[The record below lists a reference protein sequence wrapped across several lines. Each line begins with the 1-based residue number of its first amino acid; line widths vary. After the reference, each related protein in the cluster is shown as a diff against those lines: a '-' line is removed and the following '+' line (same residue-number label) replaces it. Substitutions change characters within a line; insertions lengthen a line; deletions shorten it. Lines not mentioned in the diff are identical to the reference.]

1 MKNKSAR
8 QFITITT
15 ICLAALG
22 LILSSS
28 CAQMSAFAANE
39 SSSAAISEKG
49 VQETVLANGLKVL
62 LLEEHS
68 FPVASTMVFYRVGSR
83 NENLGETGLS
93 HLVEHLLFEKVG
105 RFRKGEMGA
114 TIARNGGMF
123 NGFTSDDFTVFFETV
138 SPSKLPLTLQIES
151 ERMHAATFTAED
163 VLAEIKRVEKE
174 LGQEAKDPVNLLNK
188 EVRSAAFLQ
197 HPYRNPTIGWPN
209 DVHKLTV
216 DDVRRHYRE
225 YYQPGNA
232 TLVVVGDFNS
242 AAVMEQINKYFAP
255 LPKAEPPKAVR
266 VVEPQQTAE
275 RRVYLKHGGNSDVVA
290 MAYHS
295 CDFVNADAPA
305 LAVLEKLLASGVSGR
320 LKSKMVDAKVCSSA
334 KCTFEVKRDPGLFT
348 VNLVSTPGT
357 TAHKMIESFEAVME
371 QLRTNPVPEAEL
383 RRARNHAEF
392 FLLSE
397 RDGPYRTAF
406 HLGYSESIDSWKGA
420 YTWFTKIR
428 AVSPADIQR
437 VAKRYFARENRYVGV
452 LSGAANKPL
461 VQKPAINKDK
471 DSADAKENSA
481 DKKSKDKKEADKDL
495 DKKDGKKPAD
505 KLKDLKKPK
514 SGVHHKTACTNAT
527 DIFKRFGV
535 HACAYK
541 SDDAQTVG
549 GSAPAG
555 NIEATNKTSATS
567 SLTSSPNS
575 SSTSS
580 PNPHLK
586 KATLKNGITVAVLE
600 TKLSPSVHIVG
611 AVKAGEAYEPTGKR
625 GAAAVLAQLMID
637 GSPKYS
643 RQSAVNLQDEL
654 GLLPSAMIKFDA
666 GPQWISF
673 QSRCLNRDTGT
684 ILGILAS
691 QLRDP
696 LLKDSD
702 VERAKQLVIDRVKK
716 SEDTVRAR
724 VKRALMQSLIAPNTS
739 FYPLEPM
746 DKARFVGNLKDS
758 DLRDFH
764 SQAVRPDATTIVF
777 VGDITLNQAV
787 DLAERSFEGWTGK
800 STAKKV
806 LVQPNARRTLKSSMT
821 IDKKQDTMVTIGR
834 LVDSGLGK
842 SDYPLMLL
850 ADCALTSHPI
860 FSRFAQK
867 ISGEQSLSS
876 SLSLE
881 DLTSDVESLPGM
893 TVWSLDIPLVSNA
906 MPQAVKFIQTEL
918 KKFGRT
924 GLTAEEFAEVKL
936 YLHGALPVRWMS
948 NSQLAARAT
957 LESVMLDGSCDPLP
971 SIHQGIR
978 AATLDKANQFVRT
991 TFKPDRATV
1000 VIAGTKQA
1008 IQQIHGVRDES
1019 GINGSGSSQ

>member
-1 MKNKSAR
+1 MSRIAV
-8 QFITITT
+8 
-15 ICLAALG
+15 CLAALSLMVSTSG
-22 LILSSS
+22 ILTPEVW
-28 CAQMSAFAANE
+28 AANE
-39 SSSAAISEKG
+39 SNSAAVSEKG
-49 VQETVLANGLKVL
+49 VQEIILANGLKVL

-68 FPVASTMVFYRVGSR
+68 FPVATSMVFYRVGSR

-105 RFRKGEMGA
+105 YFRKGEVGA

-138 SPSKLPLTLQIES
+138 SPSKLPITLKIES

-163 VLAEIKRVEKE
+163 VQAEIKMVEKE
-174 LGQEAKDPVNLLNK
+174 LSQEAKEPVNLLNK

-197 HPYRNPTIGWPN
+197 HPYRNPTIGWSN

-225 YYQPGNA
+225 YYQPSNA
-232 TLVVVGDFNS
+232 TLVLVGDFNS
-242 AAVMEQINKYFAP
+242 AVVVEQVNKYFAP
-255 LPKAEPPKAVR
+255 LPKAEPPRAVR

-290 MAYHS
+290 MAYHT
-295 CDFVNADAPA
+295 CEFVNADAPA
-305 LAVLEKLLASGVSGR
+305 LAVLEKLLTSGVGGR
-320 LKSKMVDAKVCSSA
+320 LKSKLVEAKVCSSA

-348 VNLVSTPGT
+348 INLVSTPGT
-357 TAHKMIESFEAVME
+357 SAHKMIESFEAVME
-371 QLRTNPVPEAEL
+371 QLRNNPVPETEL

-406 HLGYSESIDSWKGA
+406 HLGYSESIDGWKGA
-420 YTWFTKIR
+420 YSWFTKLR
-428 AVSPADIQR
+428 AVSSADIQR

-452 LSGAANKPL
+452 LSGAANKSVAP
-461 VQKPAINKDK
+461 KPVAPKDAP
-471 DSADAKENSA
+471 ADAKATST
-481 DKKSKDKKEADKDL
+481 DKKDS
-495 DKKDGKKPAD
+495 DKKDGKKPSD

-514 SGVHHKTACTNAT
+514 TGVHHKTASASAL
-527 DIFKRFGV
+527 DIFSGFGV
-535 HACAYK
+535 KACAYK
-541 SDDAQTVG
+541 ADDAQTVG
-549 GSAPAG
+549 GAPPASKQASDET
-555 NIEATNKTSATS
+555 IEKDNGGASK
-567 SLTSSPNS
+567 
-575 SSTSS
+575 STS
-580 PNPHLK
+580 PNPYLK
-586 KATLKNGITVAVLE
+586 KAVLKNGITVAVLE
-600 TKLSPSVHIVG
+600 TKLSPSVQIIG

-625 GAAAVLAQLMID
+625 GAAAVLAQLMVD

-643 RQSAVNLQDEL
+643 RQSAVSLQDEL
-654 GLLPSAMIKFDA
+654 GLEPAAMIKFEP

-673 QSRCLNRDTGT
+673 QSRCLTRDTGT

-696 LLKDSD
+696 LLKDTD

-764 SQAVRPDATTIVF
+764 LQAVRPDATTIVF
-777 VGDITLNQAV
+777 VGDISLSQAV
-787 DLAERSFEGWTGK
+787 DLAERSFDGWTGK
-800 STAKKV
+800 NTAKKV
-806 LVQPNARRTLKSSMT
+806 LVQPNARRILKTSMT
-821 IDKKQDTMVTIGR
+821 IDKKQDTMATIGR

-842 SDYPLMLL
+842 SDYPLLLL

-881 DLTSDVESLPGM
+881 DLASDVESLPGM
-893 TVWSLDIPLVSNA
+893 TVWSLDIPLVSNT
-906 MPQAVKFIQTEL
+906 MPVAVKFIQTEL

-936 YLHGALPVRWMS
+936 YLHGALPVKWMS
-948 NSQLAARAT
+948 NSQLAARAA
-957 LESVMLDGSCDPLP
+957 LESIMLNGACDPLP

-978 AATLDKANQFVRT
+978 EATMDKVNQFVRT

-1008 IQQIHGVRDES
+1008 IQQIHGLRQDQS
-1019 GINGSGSSQ
+1019 GIGGGASPPAGSAK